1 MEDNPHPG
9 ASSQADSDTLRHAAV
24 SKSPVAVVSTSEN
37 ARRKRKIANLEGCE
51 NLESVKRE
59 KNSQG
64 RAIIRRMIDLLDN
77 VEELM
82 SENDRDDL
90 KDNDHNLDLTLIL
103 GQDRLRVGYV
113 TLKKTL
119 DNNNMQ
125 HDDHLHMQKKLSM
138 QLQGFDGAPEDI
150 DDDRTT
156 QLMAQAQQL
165 RDSQNRIDNLH
176 TQLFDLRSRLYEV
189 EHAHNMA
196 EIQRLETLQ
205 TQRRGSR
212 DHRRTMKLHS
222 PPPKR
227 KSMVHEYYSDGGQSI
242 RWLTDEE
249 FEPYDELSANE
260 ESSPVVKAVG
270 GPLSCGLA
278 DRQRMSLSRCWAL
291 RRFQKVRDA
300 ADLNDSDGPV
310 SAAGSAEI

>member
-1 MEDNPHPG
+1 
-9 ASSQADSDTLRHAAV
+9 
-24 SKSPVAVVSTSEN
+24 
-37 ARRKRKIANLEGCE
+37 
-51 NLESVKRE
+51 
-59 KNSQG
+59 
-64 RAIIRRMIDLLDN
+64 
-77 VEELM
+77 
-82 SENDRDDL
+82 
-90 KDNDHNLDLTLIL
+90 
-103 GQDRLRVGYV
+103 
-113 TLKKTL
+113 
-119 DNNNMQ
+119 
-125 HDDHLHMQKKLSM
+125 M

-260 ESSPVVKAVG
+260 ESSPVVKAIG

-278 DRQRMSLSRCWAL
+278 DRRRMSLSRRWAL